1 MKVYRV
7 GAGRSPSGRILDRE
21 TEWYKD
27 YETALSRAKELK
39 KRLYVSENGRKYK
52 EIDI

>member
-7 GAGRSPSGRILDRE
+7 GDGRSPSGKILDRE
-21 TEWYKD
+21 TEWYRD
-27 YETALSRAKELK
+27 HDTAVSRAKELK

-52 EIDI
+52 KIDI

>member
-7 GAGRSPSGRILDRE
+7 GAGRSPSGKVLDRE
-21 TEWYKD
+21 TEWYRD
-27 YETALSRAKELK
+27 YDTAVSRAKELK